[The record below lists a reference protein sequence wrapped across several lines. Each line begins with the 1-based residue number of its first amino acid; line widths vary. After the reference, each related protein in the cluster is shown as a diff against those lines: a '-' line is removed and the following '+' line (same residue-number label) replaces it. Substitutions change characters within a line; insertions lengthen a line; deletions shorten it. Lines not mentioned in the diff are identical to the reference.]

1 MSTVVAEM
9 DPRLRVWRIRVF
21 TATWMSYAFFYF
33 CRKPFY
39 VGKSSL
45 EEAFGID
52 AAVLGWLGLSYLL
65 AYTIGQFVA
74 GWSGNRWGSRLML
87 LVGMAVSVGCNVV
100 FGFANSWQ
108 TMAAF
113 LFLNGLAQATGW
125 SGNVGSMA
133 PWFHR
138 RERGTVMGFWA
149 TNFQVGG
156 VLANMTAAFVLG
168 AWGWRWSFF
177 AGSILLSLAWVYFLV
192 NQRNAPE
199 DVGLPPVTSPAGP
212 EEDHDELGLP
222 VTEEVE
228 IGQVDAPWTW
238 DTKVNVAVMGI
249 FYFFVKFIRYA
260 IWSWVPYML
269 YVSYGLAKDDAGYL
283 STIFDAAGIA
293 GVIALGLL
301 SDRLFR
307 GRRAGISFLFI
318 LGMAV
323 SCVALYLLGPT
334 SLVMFGLC
342 IGLIGFTL
350 YGPDAIMTSAGAIDV
365 GSKRKAT
372 LAAGIINGMGSVGA
386 MVQEL
391 VLGRI
396 LGEGEVAGV
405 FATLLVSAVMAA
417 ACLGV
422 LLIRNRQGHADM

>member
-1 MSTVVAEM
+1 
-9 DPRLRVWRIRVF
+9 
-21 TATWMSYAFFYF
+21 
-33 CRKPFY
+33 
-39 VGKSSL
+39 
-45 EEAFGID
+45 
-52 AAVLGWLGLSYLL
+52 
-65 AYTIGQFVA
+65 
-74 GWSGNRWGSRLML
+74 
-87 LVGMAVSVGCNVV
+87 
-100 FGFANSWQ
+100 
-108 TMAAF
+108 
-113 LFLNGLAQATGW
+113 
-125 SGNVGSMA
+125 
-133 PWFHR
+133 
-138 RERGTVMGFWA
+138 
-149 TNFQVGG
+149 
-156 VLANMTAAFVLG
+156 VLG

-177 AGSILLSLAWVYFLV
+177 AGSMLLSLAWVYFLF
-192 NQRNAPE
+192 NQRNRPE
-199 DVGLPPVTSPAGP
+199 DVGLPPVTSLAGP

-228 IGQVDAPWTW
+228 IGQEDAPWTL
-238 DTKVNVAVMGI
+238 DTRINVAVIGV

-293 GVIALGLL
+293 GVITLGLL

-307 GRRAGISFLFI
+307 GRRAGISFVFI
-318 LGMAV
+318 IGMAL
-323 SCVALYLLGPT
+323 SCVALYLVGPT

-396 LGEGEVAGV
+396 LGDGDVAGV
-405 FATLLVSAVMAA
+405 FATLLVSAVLAA